1 MAVFTPIP
9 SASEATAT
17 AVNPGFLR
25 MERSAYRM
33 SSRVVDIIYR

>member
-17 AVNPGFLR
+17 LVNPGLLR
-25 MERSAYRM
+25 MARKA
-33 SSRVVDIIYR
+33 